1 MKCKKVYNVALYS
14 KSIKTNI
21 SRINKKVNI
30 MIISSLGRKEGNEI
44 KMDTKEGIFHSTC
57 TVLFL
62 YKRNLGP
69 QWLGLGILT
78 VRAPGSIL
86 SWGNQ
91 GPASHVGSWVW
102 PRKK

>member
-1 MKCKKVYNVALYS
+1 MDMFVMYS

-21 SRINKKVNI
+21 RRINKFNI

-44 KMDTKEGIFHSTC
+44 KMDTNKGIFNSTC

-62 YKRNLGP
+62 QKRNLGHSLVV

-78 VRAPGSIL
+78 VWAPGSIL
-86 SWGNQ
+86 NWGN
-91 GPASHVGSWVW
+91 
-102 PRKK
+102 

>member
-1 MKCKKVYNVALYS
+1 MDMFVMYS

-21 SRINKKVNI
+21 RRINKFNI

-44 KMDTKEGIFHSTC
+44 KMDTNKGIFNSTC

-62 YKRNLGP
+62 QKRNLGHSLVV

-78 VRAPGSIL
+78 VRASGSIL
-86 SWGNQ
+86 SWGN
-91 GPASHVGSWVW
+91 
-102 PRKK
+102 

>member
-1 MKCKKVYNVALYS
+1 MLLIDLFVMYS

-21 SRINKKVNI
+21 RRINKFNI

-44 KMDTKEGIFHSTC
+44 KMDTNKGIFNSTC

-62 YKRNLGP
+62 QKRNLGHSLVV

-78 VRAPGSIL
+78 VRASGSIL
-86 SWGNQ
+86 SWGN
-91 GPASHVGSWVW
+91 
-102 PRKK
+102 

>member
-1 MKCKKVYNVALYS
+1 MDMFVMYS

-21 SRINKKVNI
+21 RRINKFNI

-44 KMDTKEGIFHSTC
+44 KMDTNKGIFNSTC

-62 YKRNLGP
+62 QKRNLGHSLVV

-78 VRAPGSIL
+78 VRASGSIR
-86 SWGNQ
+86 SWGN
-91 GPASHVGSWVW
+91 
-102 PRKK
+102 

>member
-44 KMDTKEGIFHSTC
+44 KQQI
-57 TVLFL
+57 
-62 YKRNLGP
+62 KRN
-69 QWLGLGILT
+69 
-78 VRAPGSIL
+78 APL
-86 SWGNQ
+86 
-91 GPASHVGSWVW
+91 
-102 PRKK
+102 